1 MKEFFDC
8 YTFLI
13 NVYDVIFE
21 DNQFL
26 SDSEDSDSDY
36 EKSEDIL
43 LQIIKLIKYYILT
56 QVNKPF

>member
-8 YTFLI
+8 YSFLK
-13 NVYDVIFE
+13 NVSDVIFE

-36 EKSEDIL
+36 ENSEDSSSS
-43 LQIIKLIKYYILT
+43 
-56 QVNKPF
+56 NN